1 MATIPQTVLSVAF
14 VCSTAFAVCA
24 GDIPEKKQTKLGL
37 YLTASEAQE
46 MLNGGDAVFVDVR
59 SRAEVAFLG
68 IPKRADI
75 HIPYMVMPM
84 MAAFNE
90 EKSTY
95 DLEINPDFPTDFQDY
110 ASENG
115 ITESTPV
122 ILICRSGSR
131 SARAADLLADLG
143 YTNVYSVVDGYE
155 GDKAKSGSGTGQRVV
170 NGWRNAGLEWSYEV
184 APQQVYPA
192 DLN

>member
-1 MATIPQTVLSVAF
+1 MTTLPQTVLSIAF
-14 VCSTAFAVCA
+14 VCSTAFAVFA

-46 MLNGGDAVFVDVR
+46 MLNSGDAVFVDVR

-110 ASENG
+110 AAEHG
-115 ITESTPV
+115 ITENTPIV
-122 ILICRSGSR
+122 LMCRSGSR

-143 YTNVYSVVDGYE
+143 YTKVYSVIDGYE
-155 GDKAKSGSGTGQRVV
+155 GYKAKSGSGTGQRVV
-170 NGWRNAGLEWSYEV
+170 NGWRNAGLEWSYEI